1 MTDKLLPEQF
11 AIGLLSP
18 RERADATRQRL
29 CDAELDLAINNLEA
43 TLSPLAGMAGCIEP
57 PAGLRGRVLN
67 AVSKTH
73 SNEAQGKLH
82 QPFVSG
88 AWRNVFPGVDVKQLW
103 ASGPKLL
110 RCAPIS
116 AIPAHEHLEDE
127 YLAVLAGDFSIEGCR
142 YELGDY
148 LFSPR
153 GTRHEQG
160 TTQSGCLLL
169 LHEG

>member
-29 CDAELDLAINNLEA
+29 CDAELDLAITNLEA

-82 QPFVSG
+82 
-88 AWRNVFPGVDVKQLW
+88 
-103 ASGPKLL
+103 
-110 RCAPIS
+110 
-116 AIPAHEHLEDE
+116 HL
-127 YLAVLAGDFSIEGCR
+127 IR
-142 YELGDY
+142 
-148 LFSPR
+148 P
-153 GTRHEQG
+153 
-160 TTQSGCLLL
+160 LLL
-169 LHEG
+169 VLHLHLGNQLANI